1 MNPRM
6 ILGAVILGF
15 LAVTISVSAA
25 TGHFPTTTLGYH
37 DTGMPR
43 AYTVDPNYRQ
53 DGGSLDVA
61 KSTITTGNPTDLWVN
76 FEFDTGGKSVYIQ
89 YTTDGSEP
97 NKSNGSTVTCSF
109 SNYIEPRRV
118 WVGTIPSGA
127 NVAGTHVK
135 YLFYI
140 SDSTLGAAW
149 GKVDANGYTTSWDEG
164 NNVGFSYRA
173 RHVTTGSGGN
183 WNTSGSWKDGYIP
196 NAATHEVE
204 ILSGATIAL
213 DTNPSVF
220 LLQINSGGT
229 FQGGSGNTLTVAA
242 GGTLGNSGTFTR
254 QTGKVLFGGVGTVS
268 GTVAFYDVAVAGAVD
283 FGANVSIYNTLE
295 ILAGGAV
302 ANAGSITY
310 QPNSTLLYNNGSGY
324 NVYNEWK
331 GGVSSGPGVPHHVQ
345 ITGSSTLSFASS
357 SQTRTALGNVTID
370 GSASLQLSNT
380 SGGDLHLRG
389 NWNRLGTF
397 LPNSRAVEFNG
408 SGTQTINGTT
418 TFDYLTIN
426 NASSSG
432 VQLNNDINVNNQL
445 SIGSGAKLDA
455 QTQAIIMASG
465 STLLANGSFVGGSGM
480 VLFSGVGT
488 ISGSGTATFNNLTAS
503 GSTDF
508 GTISTVQGVL
518 TLNAGAFAANGTQP
532 TYATSSVL
540 RYNAPGPYTRGDEW
554 LPNVTTGAGV
564 PYHVEVVN
572 GTSLAVGGAA
582 GQTWYVRGGLLI
594 DGVASWA
601 RGPDNSGTLAI
612 AGNFALSNGGQFDP
626 NYCTVLFNGTS
637 VVSGTASFYHVTA
650 TGDVDFGTA
659 STVYGTL
666 KLSPG
671 GSVSTNGPTY
681 GGTALL
687 NYDTNYIAGVEWRA
701 NGLAQPG
708 LPVNVLVSA
717 GRSVSFPAG
726 PATNW
731 MALGMVTVNGSL
743 VAPEGVLRLMS
754 GLAVNIG
761 GSFNANNGTLVFDS
775 ASPQTFIAHIPIT
788 VYDMVVGPGTT
799 LTEFVNA
806 DNITVGNSLVNMGII
821 RKIKA
826 IPTTGVYGC
835 GLTHVS
841 ATVTQQGTLAV
852 LQVDRMDSLAPNANG
867 AIQPNQH
874 WSITPTGAGYTL
886 NLTLPHHLANPAE
899 AYLARWTGTAW
910 TYGRASATANT
921 VTLNNVQQ
929 LSTWAIAA
937 PAPTLD
943 LNGPAPGIDFAAV
956 FSEKGG
962 PVAVVDAAQLT
973 LTDPDSTQMTTATVT
988 LASAPNGALES
999 LDADVSATSLTKSYN
1014 PATRMLTLSGADVVA
1029 TYQKVLR
1036 SVTYNNTSN
1045 NPDVTT
1051 RTLTFVVYDDT
1062 GIACAPAQTLLSM
1075 IAVNDPPVLSHN
1087 TGILVAKSGTVTI
1100 SGTHLQYSDPDNT
1113 PAQLIYTLV
1122 APMPTEGTLKLNSV
1136 ALNLNDTFTQ
1146 DDLNNFR
1153 VTYAHGG
1160 ADNPG
1165 DSFAFTLTDGLS
1177 PALNGT
1183 FAITITGTNSAPT
1196 VIVNLPLV
1204 VAEDAGGT
1212 ITQSLLH
1219 ATDAEQGPGDL
1230 DFLLGQLP
1238 VNGTL
1243 YLGAA
1248 PLGPG
1253 GSFTQVDIANNLLRY
1268 VHNGNETTTDSFTFI
1283 VDDGQGGQS
1292 PTTKFDI
1299 QITPVN
1305 DPPVPVANAPLI
1317 LPRGG
1322 AAAITPA
1329 LLAVSDVDN
1338 TPAQLVFTVQT
1349 PTANGILS
1357 NNSVPIGA
1365 GGTFTQDDIDNG
1377 RVQYQHDGGPSL
1389 GDGFTFTVSDGAGGS
1404 LPLDTFVIQ
1413 IIPPT
1418 SVEDWRAF

>member
-1 MNPRM
+1 
-6 ILGAVILGF
+6 
-15 LAVTISVSAA
+15 
-25 TGHFPTTTLGYH
+25 
-37 DTGMPR
+37 
-43 AYTVDPNYRQ
+43 
-53 DGGSLDVA
+53 
-61 KSTITTGNPTDLWVN
+61 
-76 FEFDTGGKSVYIQ
+76 
-89 YTTDGSEP
+89 
-97 NKSNGSTVTCSF
+97 
-109 SNYIEPRRV
+109 
-118 WVGTIPSGA
+118 
-127 NVAGTHVK
+127 
-135 YLFYI
+135 
-140 SDSTLGAAW
+140 
-149 GKVDANGYTTSWDEG
+149 
-164 NNVGFSYRA
+164 
-173 RHVTTGSGGN
+173 VTTGSGGN
-183 WNTSGSWKDGYIP
+183 WNTLGAWKDGYIP
-196 NAATHEVE
+196 GASTHEVE
-204 ILSGATIAL
+204 ILGGATITL
-213 DTNPSVF
+213 DTNPTVF

-229 FQGGSGNTLTVAA
+229 FQGGSGNTLTIAA
-242 GGTLGNSGTFTR
+242 DGTLANAGTFTR
-254 QTGKVLFGGVGTVS
+254 QTGSVLFNGAGTVS
-268 GTVAFYDVAVAGAVD
+268 GTVDFHTVMISGAVD
-283 FGANVSIYNTLE
+283 FGSNASIYNTLL
-295 ILAGGAV
+295 ILSGGAV
-302 ANAGSITY
+302 ANAASITY
-310 QPNSTLLYNNGSGY
+310 QSGSTLMYNNGGGY

-331 GGVSSGPGVPHHVQ
+331 GGATSGAGVPHHVQ
-345 ITGSSTLSFASS
+345 VTGTSALSFASS
-357 SQTRTALGNVTID
+357 NQTRTALGNVTID
-370 GSASLQLSNT
+370 ASASLQLSDT
-380 SGGDLHLRG
+380 IGGDLHLRG

-397 LPNSRAVEFNG
+397 LPNGRAVEFNG

-426 NASSSG
+426 NASASG
-432 VQLNNDINVNNQL
+432 VQLNNDIAVNNQL
-445 SIGSGAKLDA
+445 SIAGSGKLDA
-455 QTQAIIMASG
+455 QNRTLTVASG
-465 STLLANGSFVGGSGM
+465 GTLQVNGSFVGATGT
-480 VLFSGVGT
+480 VIFSGIGT
-488 ISGSGTATFNNLTAS
+488 VSGTGTAAFNHLTAG

-508 GTISTVQGVL
+508 GNISTVQGVL
-518 TLNAGAFAANGTQP
+518 TLNAGAFAANATQP
-532 TYATSSVL
+532 TYATGSIL
-540 RYNAPGPYTRGDEW
+540 RYNVPGPYTRGDEW

-582 GQTWYVRGGLLI
+582 GQSWYVRGGLVI
-594 DGVASWA
+594 DGATSWV

-612 AGNFALSNGGQFDP
+612 AGNFTLSNGGQFDP
-626 NYCTVLFNGTS
+626 NYCTVLFNGAS

-666 KLSPG
+666 KLNPG

-687 NYDTNYIAGVEWRA
+687 NYDRDSVVGVEWRA
-701 NGLAQPG
+701 NGLSQPG

-761 GSFNANNGTLVFDS
+761 ASFNANNGTLVFDS

-806 DNITVGNSLVNMGII
+806 DNISVGNSLVNMGVL
-821 RKIKA
+821 RKIKN
-826 IPTTGVYGC
+826 IPGTGIHGC
-835 GLTHVS
+835 GLTQAVV
-841 ATVTQQGTLAV
+841 AVTQQGALTV

-874 WSITPTGAGYTL
+874 WTLTPNAGGYIV
-886 NLTLPHHLANPAE
+886 NLTLPHHLANPAA
-899 AYLARWTGTAW
+899 AYLARWTGAAW
-910 TYGRASATANT
+910 SYGRTNATANT

-943 LNGPAPGIDFAAV
+943 LNGPAAGIDFAAV
-956 FSEKGG
+956 FTEKGG

-988 LASAPNGALES
+988 LAAAPNGALES
-999 LDADVSATSLTKSYN
+999 LDADISATSLAKSYN

-1087 TGILVAKSGTVTI
+1087 TGISVAKSGSITI

-1113 PAQLIYTLV
+1113 SAQLIYTLV

-1243 YLGAA
+1243 YFGAA

-1253 GSFTQVDIANNLLRY
+1253 GSFTQVDIANNLIRY

-1292 PTTKFDI
+1292 PTTKFNI

-1305 DPPVPVANAPLI
+1305 DPPVLVANAPLI

-1329 LLAVSDVDN
+1329 LLAVNDVDN